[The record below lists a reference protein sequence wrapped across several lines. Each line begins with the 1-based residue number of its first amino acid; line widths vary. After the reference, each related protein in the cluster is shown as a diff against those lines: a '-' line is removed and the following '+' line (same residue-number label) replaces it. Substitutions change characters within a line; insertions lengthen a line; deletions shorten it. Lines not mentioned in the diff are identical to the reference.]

1 MGHLFFYLAVLAAC
15 LLWSATL
22 TAAAARVHRFR
33 WLLEALALLV
43 PLLALA
49 PAVAATWFLA
59 FGPRPLT
66 VNWFSPTITL
76 FIAAAVGCWW
86 IVWAGLTKK
95 NYAPLRFSSEPVPLA
110 ARWPLVGLAALFL
123 LAKAC
128 AAGAILFVDN
138 AVGAQAPYLRLEA
151 AQLMQANLPPVVADA
166 DNAAPLYL
174 QAFREVDAESAR
186 GDESSPLQNPADAD
200 IGSQAVTDLLARH
213 RGTLDLLRRA
223 ADRDTCRFTRDW
235 TRPSIDIVLPELQS
249 LRTAARLLSLAARRE
264 AADGDAAAALRDVV
278 RIGRMGRHASAEPI
292 LISALV
298 GIATDRMALATLADV
313 LPQLRKSDLPALDSP
328 EVADLVGAVPSIA
341 KHCYGEE
348 AFGLSIFA
356 DLADGR
362 TDLRHLGPMLATTPS
377 TPSTSP
383 LSRLVFSP
391 LSSLFRSFFV
401 NDDIAAYRSIMKKYQ
416 MLTANPSVWPDLK
429 KRAEE
434 IEKDLSTTNRGL
446 ITSLM
451 TPALTGILRARVQSQ
466 AMHESAAMLVA
477 ATRQR
482 LATGGV
488 PATLDELVPGQLRSV
503 PRDPFATD
511 KPLLLRRTDADWTV
525 YSVGPDGEDDGGPVR
540 ANVENPGGND
550 DIGLPMKL

>member
-1 MGHLFFYLAVLAAC
+1 MGHLFFFLAVLAAC

-49 PAVAATWFLA
+49 PAVAVTWFLA

-66 VNWFSPTITL
+66 VNWFTPTITT
-76 FIAAAVGCWW
+76 FIAAAIGCWW
-86 IVWAGLTKK
+86 IVWAGLTKR

-110 ARWPLVGLAALFL
+110 ARWPIVGLAALFL

-138 AVGAQAPYLRLEA
+138 AVGAQSPYLRLEA

-186 GDESSPLQNPADAD
+186 NDESSPLQDPAGAD
-200 IGSQAVTDLLARH
+200 IRSQAVTDLLARH
-213 RGTLDLLRRA
+213 RDTLDLLRRA

-235 TRPSIDIVLPELQS
+235 TRPSIDMVLPELQS
-249 LRTAARLLSLAARRE
+249 LRNAARLLAVAARRE

-278 RIGRMGRHASAEPI
+278 RIGRMGRHAEAEPI
-292 LISALV
+292 LISSLV

-313 LPQLRKSDLPALDSP
+313 LPQLRKADLPALDSP
-328 EVADLVGAVPSIA
+328 AVADLVGSVPSLS
-341 KHCYGEE
+341 KHFYGEE

-362 TDLRHLGPMLATTPS
+362 MDVRSLGLMLGSS
-377 TPSTSP
+377 TPSTSTGP

-401 NDDIAAYRSIMKKYQ
+401 TDDIAAYRTIMKRYQ
-416 MLTANPSVWPDLK
+416 MLVANPPAWPDLR
-429 KRAEE
+429 KRSEE
-434 IEKDLSTTNRGL
+434 IEKELTTTNRGL

-451 TPALTGILRARVQSQ
+451 TPALTNVLRSRVQSQ
-466 AMHESAAMLVA
+466 SMHEAAAALVA

-482 LATGGV
+482 LATGSV
-488 PATLDELVPGQLRSV
+488 PSTLDELVPGQLRSV
-503 PRDPFATD
+503 PRDPFAPD

-540 ANVENPGGND
+540 ANSEMPGGND
-550 DIGLPMKL
+550 DVGLPMKL

>member
-49 PAVAATWFLA
+49 PAVAVTWFLA

-66 VNWFSPTITL
+66 VNWFAPTITL
-76 FIAAAVGCWW
+76 FIAAAIGCWW

-151 AQLMQANLPPVVADA
+151 AQLMQANLPPAAADA

-186 GDESSPLQNPADAD
+186 NDESSPLQNPAAAD
-200 IGSQAVTDLLARH
+200 IGSPAVTDLLARH
-213 RGTLDLLRRA
+213 RDTLDLLRRA
-223 ADRDTCRFTRDW
+223 ADRDACRFTRDW

-249 LRTAARLLSLAARRE
+249 LRNAARLLALAARRE

-278 RIGRMGRHASAEPI
+278 RIGRMGRHAAAEPI
-292 LISALV
+292 LVSALV
-298 GIATDRMALATLADV
+298 GVAIDRMALATLADV
-313 LPQLRKSDLPALDSP
+313 LPQLRKADLPALNSP
-328 EVADLVGAVPSIA
+328 EVADLVGSVPAIS
-341 KHCYGEE
+341 KHFYGEE
-348 AFGLSIFA
+348 AFGLSMCA

-362 TDLRHLGPMLATTPS
+362 LDIGSFATLAS
-377 TPSTSP
+377 DSAADASSSP
-383 LSRLVFSP
+383 LRKIVLAPVG
-391 LSSLFRSFFV
+391 SLFRAFLLP
-401 NDDIAAYRSIMKKYQ
+401 DDIAAYRAIMKQYQ
-416 MLTANPSVWPDLK
+416 RLAQSPPAWEETK
-429 KRAEE
+429 QRAAA
-434 IEKDLSTTNRGL
+434 IEQSFTVENRGL
-446 ITSLM
+446 ITSVM
-451 TPALTGILRARVQSQ
+451 TPALTSVVRSRVQSQ
-466 AMHESAAMLVA
+466 AMHESAAALVA

-488 PATLDELVPGQLRSV
+488 PATLDELVPGRLRSV
-503 PRDPFATD
+503 PRDPFAAD
-511 KPLLLRRTDADWTV
+511 APLLLRRTDADWTV
-525 YSVGPDGEDDGGPVR
+525 YSVGPDGEDDGGPVP
-540 ANVENPGGND
+540 AGAEKPEGND
-550 DIGLPMKL
+550 DVGLSLKL

>member
-1 MGHLFFYLAVLAAC
+1 MGHLFFFLAVLAAC

-33 WLLEALALLV
+33 WLLEAIALLV

-49 PAVAATWFLA
+49 PAVGLTGFLA
-59 FGPRPLT
+59 FGPRPLAH
-66 VNWFSPTITL
+66 NWFAPTITTFL
-76 FIAAAVGCWW
+76 SAAIGCWW
-86 IVWAGLTKK
+86 IVWAGLTRK

-110 ARWPLVGLAALFL
+110 ARWPLVGLAAMFL

-128 AAGAILFVDN
+128 SAGALLFIDN
-138 AVGAQAPYLRLEA
+138 AVAAQAPYLRLEA
-151 AQLMQANLPPVVADA
+151 AQLMQANLPPAVADA
-166 DNAAPLYL
+166 DNAAPLYM

-186 GDESSPLQNPADAD
+186 GDESSPLQDPAGAD
-200 IGSQAVTDLLARH
+200 VGSQAVTDLLARH

-235 TRPSIDIVLPELQS
+235 TRPSIEMVLPELQT
-249 LRTAARLLSLAARRE
+249 LRTSARLLALAARRE

-292 LISALV
+292 LVSALV
-298 GIATDRMALATLADV
+298 GIATDRIALTTLADV
-313 LPQLRKSDLPALDSP
+313 LPQLRKADLPALDSAD
-328 EVADLVGAVPSIA
+328 VADLVGSVPSIS

-362 TDLRHLGPMLATTPS
+362 IDLRHLGAMLGSNPAS
-377 TPSTSP
+377 PSTSP

-401 NDDIAAYRSIMKKYQ
+401 NDDLAAYRSIIKKYQ
-416 MLTANPSVWPDLK
+416 MLTANPPVWPDLR

-434 IEKDLSTTNRGL
+434 IEKELITKNRGL

-451 TPALTGILRARVQSQ
+451 TPALTGILRSRVQSH
-466 AMHESAAMLVA
+466 AMHESAAALVA

-503 PRDPFATD
+503 PRDPFTTD

-540 ANVENPGGND
+540 ANVENLGGND
-550 DIGLPMKL
+550 DIGLFMKL

>member
-1 MGHLFFYLAVLAAC
+1 MGHLFFFLAVLAAC

-22 TAAAARVHRFR
+22 TAAAARVRRFR

-49 PAVAATWFLA
+49 PAVAVTWFLA
-59 FGPRPLT
+59 FGPRPLAN
-66 VNWFSPTITL
+66 NWFAPTITTFL
-76 FIAAAVGCWW
+76 SAAIGCWW
-86 IVWAGLTKK
+86 IVWAGLTRK

-110 ARWPLVGLAALFL
+110 ARWPLVGLAAMFL

-128 AAGAILFVDN
+128 SAGALLFIDN
-138 AVGAQAPYLRLEA
+138 AVAAQAPYLRLEA

-186 GDESSPLQNPADAD
+186 NDESSPLQNPADAD
-200 IGSQAVTDLLARH
+200 IGSPAVTDLLARH

-235 TRPSIDIVLPELQS
+235 TRPSIDMVLPELQS
-249 LRTAARLLSLAARRE
+249 LRTSARLLALAARRE

-292 LISALV
+292 LVSALV
-298 GIATDRMALATLADV
+298 GIATDRMALTTLADV
-313 LPQLRKSDLPALDSP
+313 LPQLRKSDLPALDAP
-328 EVADLVGAVPSIA
+328 EINDLVRSVPSIA
-341 KHCYGEE
+341 KHLYGEE
-348 AFGLSIFA
+348 AFGLSILA

-362 TDLRHLGPMLATTPS
+362 MNVGHLGALAGNGP
-377 TPSTSP
+377 PLAPGNPLLAP
-383 LSRLVFSP
+383 LSC
-391 LSSLFRSFFV
+391 LFRAFFV
-401 NDDIAAYRSIMKKYQ
+401 SDDIAAYRAYLKQ
-416 MLTANPSVWPDLK
+416 FQQLTASPPAWPEMK

-434 IEKDLSTTNRGL
+434 IEKSLTVRNQGL

-451 TPALTGILRARVQSQ
+451 TPALSGICRSRVQSQ
-466 AMHESAAMLVA
+466 SAHEVAATLVA

-511 KPLLLRRTDADWTV
+511 KPLLLRRTDTDWTV

-540 ANVENPGGND
+540 ANVENLGGND
-550 DIGLPMKL
+550 DIGLFMKL

>member
-49 PAVAATWFLA
+49 PAVAVTWFLA

-66 VNWFSPTITL
+66 VNWFAPTITL
-76 FIAAAVGCWW
+76 FIAAAIGCWW

-186 GDESSPLQNPADAD
+186 NDESSPLQNPAAAD
-200 IGSQAVTDLLARH
+200 IGSPAVTDLLARH
-213 RGTLDLLRRA
+213 RDTLDLLRRA
-223 ADRDTCRFTRDW
+223 ADRDACRFTRDW

-249 LRTAARLLSLAARRE
+249 LRNAARLLALAARRE

-278 RIGRMGRHASAEPI
+278 RIGRMGRHAAAEPI
-292 LISALV
+292 LVSALV
-298 GIATDRMALATLADV
+298 GVAIDRMALATLADV
-313 LPQLRKSDLPALDSP
+313 LPQLRKADLPALNSP
-328 EVADLVGAVPSIA
+328 EVADLVGSVPAIS
-341 KHCYGEE
+341 KHFYGEE
-348 AFGLSIFA
+348 AFGLSMCA

-362 TDLRHLGPMLATTPS
+362 LDIGSFATLAS
-377 TPSTSP
+377 DSAADASSSP
-383 LSRLVFSP
+383 LRKIVLAPVG
-391 LSSLFRSFFV
+391 SLFRAFLLP
-401 NDDIAAYRSIMKKYQ
+401 DDIAAYRAIMKQYQ
-416 MLTANPSVWPDLK
+416 RLAQSPPAWEETK
-429 KRAEE
+429 QRAAA
-434 IEKDLSTTNRGL
+434 IEQSFTVENRGL
-446 ITSLM
+446 ITSVM
-451 TPALTGILRARVQSQ
+451 TPALTSVVRSRVQSQ
-466 AMHESAAMLVA
+466 AMHESAAALVA

-488 PATLDELVPGQLRSV
+488 PATLDELVPGRLRSV
-503 PRDPFATD
+503 PRDPFAAD
-511 KPLLLRRTDADWTV
+511 APLLLRRTDADWTV
-525 YSVGPDGEDDGGPVR
+525 YSVGPDGEDDGGPVP
-540 ANVENPGGND
+540 AGAEKPEGND
-550 DIGLPMKL
+550 DVGLSLKL

>member
-1 MGHLFFYLAVLAAC
+1 
-15 LLWSATL
+15 
-22 TAAAARVHRFR
+22 
-33 WLLEALALLV
+33 
-43 PLLALA
+43 
-49 PAVAATWFLA
+49 
-59 FGPRPLT
+59 
-66 VNWFSPTITL
+66 
-76 FIAAAVGCWW
+76 
-86 IVWAGLTKK
+86 
-95 NYAPLRFSSEPVPLA
+95 
-110 ARWPLVGLAALFL
+110 
-123 LAKAC
+123 
-128 AAGAILFVDN
+128 
-138 AVGAQAPYLRLEA
+138 
-151 AQLMQANLPPVVADA
+151 
-166 DNAAPLYL
+166 
-174 QAFREVDAESAR
+174 
-186 GDESSPLQNPADAD
+186 
-200 IGSQAVTDLLARH
+200 
-213 RGTLDLLRRA
+213 
-223 ADRDTCRFTRDW
+223 
-235 TRPSIDIVLPELQS
+235 
-249 LRTAARLLSLAARRE
+249 
-264 AADGDAAAALRDVV
+264 
-278 RIGRMGRHASAEPI
+278 
-292 LISALV
+292 
-298 GIATDRMALATLADV
+298 V

-466 AMHESAAMLVA
+466 AMHESAATLVA

-511 KPLLLRRTDADWTV
+511 KPLLLRRTDADWTA

>member
-1 MGHLFFYLAVLAAC
+1 MCGI
-15 LLWSATL
+15 
-22 TAAAARVHRFR
+22 
-33 WLLEALALLV
+33 
-43 PLLALA
+43 
-49 PAVAATWFLA
+49 VAIVS
-59 FGPRPLT
+59 RP
-66 VNWFSPTITL
+66 
-76 FIAAAVGCWW
+76 G
-86 IVWAGLTKK
+86 G
-95 NYAPLRFSSEPVPLA
+95 PVPD
-110 ARWPLVGLAALFL
+110 
-123 LAKAC
+123 
-128 AAGAILFVDN
+128 GASV
-138 AVGAQAPYLRLEA
+138 
-151 AQLMQANLPPVVADA
+151 
-166 DNAAPLYL
+166 
-174 QAFREVDAESAR
+174 
-186 GDESSPLQNPADAD
+186 
-200 IGSQAVTDLLARH
+200 
-213 RGTLDLLRRA
+213 LDLLRRA

-235 TRPSIDIVLPELQS
+235 TRPSIDMVLPELQS
-249 LRTAARLLSLAARRE
+249 LRNAARLLSLAARRE

-313 LPQLRKSDLPALDSP
+313 LPQLRKADLPALDSP
-328 EVADLVGAVPSIA
+328 EVADLVGTVPSIA
-341 KHCYGEE
+341 KHFYGEE

-362 TDLRHLGPMLATTPS
+362 MDLRSLGPMLATTPS
-377 TPSTSP
+377 PPSTSP

-401 NDDIAAYRSIMKKYQ
+401 NDDIAAYRSIMNKYQ
-416 MLTANPSVWPDLK
+416 VLTANPPVWPDLR

-434 IEKDLSTTNRGL
+434 IENDLSTTNRGL

-451 TPALTGILRARVQSQ
+451 TPALTGILRSRVQSQ
-466 AMHESAAMLVA
+466 AMHESAAALVA

-482 LATGGV
+482 LTTGGM

-511 KPLLLRRTDADWTV
+511 KPLLLQRSDADWTV

-540 ANVENPGGND
+540 ANVDNPGGND

>member
-33 WLLEALALLV
+33 WLLEAIALLV

-49 PAVAATWFLA
+49 PAVGLTGFLA
-59 FGPRPLT
+59 FGPRPLST
-66 VNWFSPTITL
+66 NWFAPTFTT
-76 FIAAAVGCWW
+76 FIAAAIGCWW

-128 AAGAILFVDN
+128 AAGAILFIDN

-186 GDESSPLQNPADAD
+186 NAESSPLQDPAGAD

-235 TRPSIDIVLPELQS
+235 TRPSVGMVLPELQS

-264 AADGDAAAALRDVV
+264 AADGDAAAALGDIV

-298 GIATDRMALATLADV
+298 GIATDRIALATLADV
-313 LPQLRKSDLPALDSP
+313 LPQLRKADLPALDSP

-341 KHCYGEE
+341 KHFYGEE

-362 TDLRHLGPMLATTPS
+362 MDLRSLGPMLAASPTP
-377 TPSTSP
+377 PSTSP

-391 LSSLFRSFFV
+391 LSSLFRSLFV
-401 NDDIAAYRSIMKKYQ
+401 DDDIAAYRSIMNKYPV
-416 MLTANPSVWPDLK
+416 LTANPPVWPDLK

-451 TPALTGILRARVQSQ
+451 TPALTGILRSRVQSQ
-466 AMHESAAMLVA
+466 AMHESAAALVA

-482 LATGGV
+482 LATGSV

-540 ANVENPGGND
+540 ANVETPGGND
-550 DIGLPMKL
+550 DVGLPMKL